1 MQTVV
6 TKKDNF
12 KLWVE
17 KTNSIS
23 EEQGDLDNLTTTAKS
38 DVVSAINEKYN
49 VLFNVKLSNVVDD
62 LSPELGNDLDLNTHD
77 IVGTGDINISGS
89 YTGALT
95 SSVTTTSHTGL
106 PESNST
112 SPATTEMTDIA
123 ITAALALGIP
133 WAGDVG
139 GLSGGPILIN
149 QNVVGMT
156 EIDTS
161 TSFYSGELQFFGTD
175 GSSQL
180 TFINTTELG
189 AVGGEDLSGSI
200 SAIEILPNKIRT
212 DELGLVEGTDGQ
224 VLTTDGAGT
233 ISYKPSVTESSI
245 STTAGQQTFN
255 TNYIVGMLVVYLNGV
270 KQINGE
276 DFTAN
281 NGTSVSLTNPIVL
294 TGSTID
300 FQKYGM

>member
-89 YTGALT
+89 YTGTLT

-106 PESNST
+106 PEANST